1 MSADLHLIEGAGFRL
16 RAWRAEDE
24 ESLVRHANHAAVARY
39 LSDRF
44 PHPYTAADAKAFLE
58 RPAFD
63 LSWVRA
69 IELDGEAV
77 GGIGMRPGEDVH
89 RLGAQIGYWLGPA
102 YASRG
107 IMSHVVPLW
116 CEHLFRNYGFERLQ
130 ALVFANNPASSRV
143 LEKSGF
149 VLESVQRRSVLKN
162 AEVLDALVYARLRA
176 AP

>member
-1 MSADLHLIEGAGFRL
+1 MSSALDRIEGAGFCL
-16 RAWRAEDE
+16 RPWQVEDE
-24 ESLVRHANHAAVARY
+24 QSLLRHANHFSVARY

-58 RPAFD
+58 WPALD
-63 LSWVRA
+63 SAWVRA
-69 IELDGEAV
+69 IEINGEAV
-77 GGIGMRPGEDVH
+77 GGVGIRPGEDVH
-89 RLGAQIGYWLGPA
+89 RLSAQIGYWLSPV

-107 IMSHVVPLW
+107 IMSRVVPLW
-116 CEHLFRNYGFERLQ
+116 CDHLFNSYGFERLQ

-149 VLESVQRRSVLKN
+149 VLEGIQRRAVLKN
-162 AEVLDALVYARLRA
+162 AEVLDALVYAKLRA